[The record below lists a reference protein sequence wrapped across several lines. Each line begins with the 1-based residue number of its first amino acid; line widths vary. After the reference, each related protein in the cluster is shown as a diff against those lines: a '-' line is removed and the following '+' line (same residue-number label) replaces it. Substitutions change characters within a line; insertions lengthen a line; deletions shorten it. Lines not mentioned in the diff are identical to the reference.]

1 MHMKGK
7 SNRGSISFAA
17 IATIVATACIAAP
30 AAHAAQTLPS
40 TWERGMNFTSWTA
53 GGYGTDSART
63 NLRELAALGTDQVVL
78 TPTWYMDTAQ
88 SNDVVRDAAK
98 TPTDASL
105 KSVMSD
111 ARSLGMSVVL
121 KPHVDVHDGTF
132 RGEIAPADR
141 GAWFASY
148 DAMVLHYADLAREAK
163 AQTLV
168 VGTELTS
175 MATDTASFDALIAK
189 VRSNFDGTLTYAA
202 NWVDGAEQVGFWERL
217 DAIGI
222 DAYMPLSTGNATPT
236 VDTLVAAWK
245 PYVDSISN
253 LHARTGKP
261 VMFTE
266 LGYQSLTGALDNPAD
281 ATGSPDPRLQAV
293 AYTAAL
299 SVWRDVPW
307 FQGISWWNWEA
318 EPTGDDPAGS
328 FSIAGKPAADI
339 LRVAQGG
346 TGVTPPGVERSGM
359 TVPTGA
365 SVLILTALLGLAAA
379 FFLRRRRTMSPQAP
393 TPVEATPAS
402 ASPLAA
408 LGFGRDVVGVRP
420 ARPILTL
427 VENPHASRSP
437 YAAPALAPATQ
448 VAAGTLPPQLAAACQ
463 VPTGFGRGGHAGQP
477 STPGLPSTYHG
488 VAA

>member
-1 MHMKGK
+1 MEGK
-7 SNRGSISFAA
+7 SNRGPSFLLAA
-17 IATIVATACIAAP
+17 AAAAVVALCVAAP
-30 AAHAAQTLPS
+30 VASGATPTLPS

-53 GGYGTDSART
+53 DGYGSSSAQT

-78 TPTWYMDTAQ
+78 TPTWYMDTPQ
-88 SNDVVRDAAK
+88 SDTVARDAAK

-105 KSVMSD
+105 KSVMAD
-111 ARSLGMSVVL
+111 AASLGMKVVL
-121 KPHVDVHDGTF
+121 KPHVDVRDGTF

-141 GAWFASY
+141 TAWFASY
-148 DAMVLHYADLAREAK
+148 DAMVLHYAQLAQDAGAR
-163 AQTLV
+163 TLV

-175 MATDTASFDALIAK
+175 MATDTASFTALIAK
-189 VRSNFDGTLTYAA
+189 VRAAFDGTLTYAA
-202 NWVDGAEQVGFWERL
+202 NWVDGAEQVGFWDRL

-222 DAYMPLSTGNATPT
+222 DAYMPLKTGSATPT
-236 VDTLVAAWK
+236 VGALEAAWK

-281 ATGSPDPRLQAV
+281 ASGSPDPRLQAV

-318 EPTGDDPAGS
+318 EPTGDAPAGS

-346 TGVTPPGVERSGM
+346 TGVVPPGVERSGM

-365 SVLILTALLGLAAA
+365 SVLILTLLMGLAA
-379 FFLRRRRTMSPQAP
+379 LLLVRRRRSRDPEAPIPAAAAPAGPSP
-393 TPVEATPAS
+393 
-402 ASPLAA
+402 A
-408 LGFGRDVVGVRP
+408 LGFGRDVIGVRP
-420 ARPILTL
+420 ARPILSL
-427 VENPHASRSP
+427 VENPHATREP
-437 YAAPALAPATQ
+437 YAVPALAPATQ

-463 VPTGFGRGGHAGQP
+463 VPTGYGQGP
-477 STPGLPSTYHG
+477 ARSTHGLPSTYHG